1 MRRKKNF
8 LRTANYQVIN
18 GGVEWLGALHDQGL
32 NGILADEVGLGKTL
46 QILTF
51 LYELHTRHR
60 LWGPHLVVM
69 PMSVLSSWK
78 QETQRFLPGIFDI
91 YVHHGSKNDRAE
103 AFQEW
108 RRQMVISRKARISA
122 MASASTTTLGSAL
135 KGALA
140 NTNGEVN
147 NRPETSGPRVF
158 VCLTTY
164 DIALKDQAILQRF
177 GRQRVDGAPY
187 SGRGTRSSLLFEAL
201 KKINTSRRLLLSG
214 TPLQNNLGELWSLL
228 GFILPDIFSDIEQF
242 VDWFNRPF
250 GMTARMM
257 AVMLLRK
264 ARKIKVATKAGA
276 KVKPSVRSS

>member
-1 MRRKKNF
+1 
-8 LRTANYQVIN
+8 
-18 GGVEWLGALHDQGL
+18 
-32 NGILADEVGLGKTL
+32 
-46 QILTF
+46 
-51 LYELHTRHR
+51 
-60 LWGPHLVVM
+60 
-69 PMSVLSSWK
+69 MSVLSSWK

-140 NTNGEVN
+140 NANGEVN
-147 NRPETSGPRVF
+147 NRPETIGPQSIC

-177 GRQRVDGAPY
+177 GKTACRWGYLIVDEAH
-187 SGRGTRSSLLFEAL
+187 RLKNRSSLLFEAL
-201 KKINTSRRLLLSG
+201 KKINASRRLLLSG

-228 GFILPDIFSDIEQF
+228 ASFFRIF
-242 VDWFNRPF
+242 
-250 GMTARMM
+250 
-257 AVMLLRK
+257 L
-264 ARKIKVATKAGA
+264 AT
-276 KVKPSVRSS
+276 